1 LQADLIVIGLNHR
14 SAPVEV
20 RERFWF
26 SPSRTVE
33 ALQALAQAP
42 GIAEVALL
50 STCNRTEFIL
60 WADEPDAASES
71 VQAFLARQFALKMT
85 EWRNFY
91 RLAGEPAIDHVFR
104 VTAGLD
110 SMVVGEPEITGQV
123 KAAWARAQQAGTTG
137 RFLDAVFQKALNVTK
152 RVRAETAIGQA
163 AVSVPY
169 AAVELAK
176 RIFGTLRDRRVM
188 ILGAGKMSELSARY
202 LLASGAESVHVVNRT
217 FEHAVELAKELG
229 GFAVPFEQRWD
240 SLREADIILSST
252 GCPHVVFTREDAE
265 RMRAERHGRPVF
277 LIDIA
282 VPRDVDP
289 AVRKVPGVYLYDID
303 DLEQVVARNL
313 EERKAAAVE
322 AQAIVARETGA
333 FRAKLH
339 AQRVVPTIVAL
350 RERLE
355 QIRLAEL
362 ERHRA
367 EFGPLND
374 AEERAMDVL
383 TQRMAQNIANR
394 LAAELKGH
402 ANAAE
407 HEQLATAVG
416 RLFGFAQKTIRTQ
429 PASVAEDAKAPGLA
443 LSLQSN

>member
-1 LQADLIVIGLNHR
+1 MEANLIVIGLSHR

-33 ALQALAQAP
+33 ALQDLAKAP
-42 GIAEVALL
+42 GVAEVALL

-60 WADEPDAASES
+60 WADDLDIAPDSLQS
-71 VQAFLARQFALKMT
+71 FLTRQLALKMT
-85 EWRNFY
+85 EWRSFY
-91 RLAGEPAIDHVFR
+91 RLAGVPAIEHVFR

-176 RIFGTLRDRRVM
+176 RIFGSLRDRRVM

-217 FEHAVELAKELG
+217 FEHAVELAKTLG
-229 GFAVPFEQRWD
+229 GFAVPFEQRWE
-240 SLREADIILSST
+240 SLRQADILLSST

-265 RMRAERHGRPVF
+265 RMRAERQGRPVF

-282 VPRDVDP
+282 VPRDIDP

-322 AQAIVARETGA
+322 AQAIVARETET
-333 FRAKLH
+333 FRSKLH

-367 EFGPLND
+367 EFGPLSE
-374 AEERAMDVL
+374 AEEKAVDVL
-383 TQRMAQNIANR
+383 TARMAQNIANR

-402 ANAAE
+402 ATAAE
-407 HEQLATAVG
+407 HELLATAVG
-416 RLFGFAQKTIRTQ
+416 RLFGFAHKTGAGQ
-429 PASVAEDAKAPGLA
+429 SKGAADNSKATGLA
-443 LSLQSN
+443 LTLQSN